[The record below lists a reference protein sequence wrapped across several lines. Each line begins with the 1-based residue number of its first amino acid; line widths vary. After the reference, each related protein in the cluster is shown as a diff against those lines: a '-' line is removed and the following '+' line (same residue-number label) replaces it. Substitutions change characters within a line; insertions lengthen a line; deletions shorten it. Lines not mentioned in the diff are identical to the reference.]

1 MPWEKYLIGMKKNK
15 RILKL
20 VFCSLFS
27 ALGIVMLWI
36 GGALGDLDLTIAGLA
51 SLLIL
56 IVIIELNGKY
66 ALLVY
71 IVTSSLSLMLFS
83 LYPITMIYTLFVG
96 VYPILKFLFE
106 KIGKYISLIP
116 KLIFMNLML
125 TALIFILKI
134 LYGIEEDVM
143 LWIVYILA
151 NIAFLIFDFTLS
163 KIKDLYISV
172 LQKRIGIYKLF
183 K

>member
-1 MPWEKYLIGMKKNK
+1 MKKNK
-15 RILKL
+15 SIIKL

-36 GGALGDLDLTIAGLA
+36 GGALGDLDLTIAGVA

-71 IVTSSLSLMLFS
+71 IVTSALSLILFPG
-83 LYPITMIYTLFVG
+83 YYITMIYTLFVG

-106 KIGKYISLIP
+106 KIGKLLSLIP

-125 TALIFILKI
+125 TALIFIGKKLF
-134 LYGIEEDVM
+134 GIEEDVM
-143 LWIVYILA
+143 LWIVYLLA